1 MLDRLARSSSDG
13 KIAIDNA
20 IYVRV
25 QPHLELGENIAVVM
39 EHVKRPARSIHALM
53 LNVNAILD
61 GPGINAKIV
70 RK

>member
-20 IYVRV
+20 IYVHV
-25 QPHLELGENIAVVM
+25 QPLPELAKNIAVVM
-39 EHVKRPARSIHALM
+39 EHVKRPALSLHAPV

>member
-20 IYVRV
+20 IYVHV
-25 QPHLELGENIAVVM
+25 QPLPELEENIAVVM
-39 EHVKRPARSIHALM
+39 EHVKRPASSIHAPV

>member
-20 IYVRV
+20 IYVHV
-25 QPHLELGENIAVVM
+25 QPLPELGENIAVVM
-39 EHVKRPARSIHALM
+39 EHVKRPARSIHAPV